1 MIIIIAISEKK
12 NRMSL
17 SVGGKVTK
25 SESNA
30 DQKNNSENIADI
42 SLIVVVSKREK
53 VSFLRGTVFE

>member
-1 MIIIIAISEKK
+1 
-12 NRMSL
+12 MSL